1 MRRVGDENLPLGARL
16 SVLMDLCGV
25 PNAPTLARRMNE
37 RGYETS
43 PRSINN
49 YLRSATPPAGWMVS
63 FIDTLGIDGRYRHDL
78 IGAWIKKNP
87 GIEELLRLRS

>member
-1 MRRVGDENLPLGARL
+1 MGSGNLPLGRRL
-16 SVLMDLCGV
+16 AVLMDLCGV
-25 PNAPTLARRMNE
+25 PNAATLARLMNE

-43 PRSINN
+43 PQSINN
-49 YLRSATPPAGWMVS
+49 YLRSATPPAGWMAS

-78 IGAWIKKNP
+78 IVAWIKKDP

>member
-1 MRRVGDENLPLGARL
+1 MRLCGIPNAAALARL
-16 SVLMDLCGV
+16 
-25 PNAPTLARRMNE
+25 MNE

-49 YLRSATPPAGWMVS
+49 YLRSAPPPADWMVA
-63 FIDTLGIDGRYRHDL
+63 FIDTLGIDGEHRHDL
-78 IGAWIKKNP
+78 IEAWIQKNP